1 MSHENDHN
9 IRYKMKKTKSLAV
22 RQKSTDRSRSNFH
35 KLKHRD
41 QSKNENL
48 DENNFEQIDSEIN
61 QNNT

>member
-1 MSHENDHN
+1 
-9 IRYKMKKTKSLAV
+9 MKKTKSLAV